1 MTEEKVHKLELDITT
16 HGEKIGN
23 IVSRLDAQAY
33 EAKERHDKLES
44 MIAKLPDEDKIYR
57 MFSEENKQT
66 AQGLT
71 GRINK
76 IEGNQKYVV
85 GFSAGLGLAINY
97 IVHLFK

>member
-1 MTEEKVHKLELDITT
+1 MEQKIHKLELDITT

-23 IVSRLDAQAY
+23 IVQRLDSQALD
-33 EAKERHDKLES
+33 AKERHEKLES

-66 AQGLT
+66 AYGLT

-76 IEGNQKYVV
+76 IEGNQKYIV
-85 GFSAGLGLAINY
+85 GLGAGFGIAIEYLLN
-97 IVHLFK
+97 VFK